1 MKFEIGIGR
10 SSGCTKKWKP
20 SPFNG
25 HMLANHPSRRAKD
38 SLAGSAVTLAP
49 ARAEGIGKICE
60 EVTLL
65 GGSLDL
71 CGMLQ
76 LSVWPYESVTHSF
89 IVSAWK

>member
-1 MKFEIGIGR
+1 
-10 SSGCTKKWKP
+10 
-20 SPFNG
+20 
-25 HMLANHPSRRAKD
+25 MLANHPSRRAKD

-65 GGSLDL
+65 KGSQEL

-76 LSVWPYESVTHSF
+76 LSLWPYESITRSF
-89 IVSAWK
+89 RVSAWK